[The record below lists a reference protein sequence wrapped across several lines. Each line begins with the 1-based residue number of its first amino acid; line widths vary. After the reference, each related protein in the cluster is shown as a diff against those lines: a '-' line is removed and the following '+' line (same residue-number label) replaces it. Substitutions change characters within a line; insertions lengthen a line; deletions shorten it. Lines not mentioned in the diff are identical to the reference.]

1 MARHF
6 VIMSSSYSLGKRI
19 AIDYSSKDK
28 VNFDIIN
35 KQIDEIIKQCGKD
48 VSISTHFVQT
58 ETTEW
63 ESLIKADSFFED
75 VLVVNP
81 TKFIQLI
88 NQDRELKGTDV
99 AKYILSMVNDCTH
112 LKLEKLVYLCYA
124 EYLVGTGKKLF
135 PDKIFAFQYGPV
147 VETVFHRYKTQGKE
161 KLEEKINADH
171 VSEMPSRS
179 RILFAKEGTEKVKY
193 IDQIIQKYGDLPAS
207 ELVNLTHQEKTPWKM
222 SYQEKKFTEIEDEC
236 ILAYHKNEK

>member
-19 AIDYSSKDK
+19 AIDYSSENKLD
-28 VNFDIIN
+28 FDVIN

-48 VSISTHFVQT
+48 VSMSTHFVQT

-63 ESLIKADSFFED
+63 KSLIKADSFFED

-81 TKFIQLI
+81 TEFIELI

-99 AKYILSMVNDCTH
+99 AKYILSLVDCTH

-124 EYLVGTGKKLF
+124 EYLVNTGKQLF
-135 PDKIFAFQYGPV
+135 QDKIFAFQYGPV
-147 VETVFHRYKTQGKE
+147 VETVYHRYKSQGKE
-161 KLEEKINADH
+161 KLEENIKTDH
-171 VSEMPSRS
+171 IDEMPARS
-179 RILFAKEGTEKVKY
+179 RVLFAKEGTEKLKY
-193 IDQIIQKYGDLPAS
+193 IDKIIQKYGNLPAS

-222 SYQEKKFTEIEDEC
+222 SYKEEKFTEINDNC
-236 ILAYHKNEK
+236 ILEYHKNEK